1 MRVGLVC
8 PYDMGA
14 HGGVQD
20 QVVRLSG
27 WLAAA
32 GHEAIV
38 IGPGECDLPGFVSAG
53 PVTVVPANGATT
65 PVALSKQAAAAVLGA
80 LDEVDVAHIHEPLM
94 PQVSLTAL
102 RRATVPMVGTFHAD
116 TSKPAEWVYKLG
128 KPLTSRWFKRLDVI
142 TAVSAIASRVV
153 DNTGRVRI
161 IPNGVDVAAYAPETK
176 TPKSVVFLGR
186 NDERKGLPVL
196 LEAWPQIHSSHAD
209 AHLTVVGADESG
221 AGIAGVEFAGRVS
234 EEVKRQHLKNAV
246 VYCAPN
252 LSGES
257 FGIVVVEGMAAGC
270 AVVASGLPAFVR
282 VAGDA
287 ARFVAPGDS
296 AGLATQIA
304 DLLADERTARELG
317 ASAQDRAQQ
326 FSGEVVA
333 AAYIEAYEDAVSG
346 QLRRYD

>member
-20 QVVRLSG
+20 QVIRLSG
-27 WLAAA
+27 WLRDA
-32 GHEAIV
+32 GHQATV
-38 IGPGECDLPGFVSAG
+38 IGPGICDLPGFVSAG

-65 PVALSKQAAAAVLGA
+65 PVALSKQAVATVLLA
-80 LDEVDVAHIHEPLM
+80 LDDVDVAHIHEPLM

-102 RRATVPMVGTFHAD
+102 RKAAVPLVGTFHAD

-128 KPLTSRWFKRLDVI
+128 KPLTSRWFQRLDVI
-142 TAVSAIASRVV
+142 TAVSPIAARVV
-153 DNTGRVRI
+153 NDTGRVRI
-161 IPNGVDVAAYAPETK
+161 IPNGIDVAAYAPGDK
-176 TPKSVVFLGR
+176 KPGSVVFLGR

-196 LEAWPQIHSSHAD
+196 LAAWPEIRKAHPD
-209 AHLTVVGADESG
+209 AQLTVVGAEQAG
-221 AGIAGVEFAGRVS
+221 ASIGGVEFAGRVS
-234 EEVKRQHLKNAV
+234 EEAKRQHLKGAA

-282 VAGDA
+282 VAADA
-287 ARFVAPGDS
+287 ARFVPPGDS
-296 AGLATQIA
+296 AGLAAQISE
-304 DLLADERTARELG
+304 LLADESAARALG
-317 ASAQDRAQQ
+317 AAALERVQR

-333 AAYIEAYEDAVSG
+333 AAYIDAYEDAANV
-346 QLRRYD
+346 